1 MINQES
7 FKQAGKRTGQDATA
21 PRPRRSRPVAVAE
34 VIKEWIVE
42 RDLKQGARLPGEAE
56 MITQFAVS
64 KGTVR
69 EAMRILEAQGL
80 VATRTGPGGGSFVGE
95 VTAER
100 AQALLANYFYF
111 QDLSLAD
118 IYQMRRALEPE
129 LAASLAGKL
138 NEEQLDE
145 LAVLAARHPEP
156 AQSIEEEKEQHIS
169 SLAFHARLA
178 DFAGNPLMG
187 FVITFMAR
195 ILTDM
200 TVYRRL
206 YTAHNVELW
215 RRGRQHQHDLVE
227 ALRAGDA
234 AQARVIMAS
243 HMQGAEAM
251 MVAQEVELRRQFM
264 VD

>member
-1 MINQES
+1 M
-7 FKQAGKRTGQDATA
+7 
-21 PRPRRSRPVAVAE
+21 AVAE
-34 VIKEWIVE
+34 AMKEWIVE
-42 RDLKQGARLPGEAE
+42 RDLKHGARLPGEAE
-56 MITQFAVS
+56 MITLFAVS

-80 VATRTGPGGGSFVGE
+80 IVTRTGPGGGSFVGE

-118 IYQMRRALEPE
+118 VYQIRLALEPE
-129 LAASLAGKL
+129 LAASLAGCL
-138 NEEQLDE
+138 SDAQLEE
-145 LAVLAARHPEP
+145 LAALAARHPEP

-169 SLAFHARLA
+169 SLAFHARLS
-178 DFAGNPLMG
+178 DFAGNRLLG
-187 FVITFMAR
+187 FVIAFMAR
-195 ILTDM
+195 ILTDL

-215 RRGRQHQHDLVE
+215 RRGRQHQRDLVE

-234 AQARVIMAS
+234 AAARRIMTS

-251 MVAQEVELRRQFM
+251 MVAQEAELQRQFM
-264 VD
+264 VE